1 MPPERQG
8 AKRKHEVLSSEDL
21 EPSCL
26 RWAGTVCDMGT
37 TVICAERVLP
47 HPRPHVWSLL
57 ADPRHHP
64 LFDASGMVCGT
75 ASAAPRAV
83 GDVFRMDMRYSD
95 GDTVEHYRSDNHV
108 TRYVEGEAIAWAT
121 ALPDGEPLGWIWSY
135 ELGDESAG
143 ARVRLIYDW
152 SDTSAENIR
161 RFGVPLVD
169 RRGLEESLRF
179 LERAC
184 QPSRSAG
191 TLCDHERQRRHR

>member
-1 MPPERQG
+1 
-8 AKRKHEVLSSEDL
+8 
-21 EPSCL
+21 
-26 RWAGTVCDMGT
+26 
-37 TVICAERVLP
+37 
-47 HPRPHVWSLL
+47 
-57 ADPRHHP
+57 
-64 LFDASGMVCGT
+64 
-75 ASAAPRAV
+75 
-83 GDVFRMDMRYSD
+83 MDMRYSD

-191 TLCDHERQRRHR
+191 TSRLRPEPGGA